1 MTQTVKNIEIR
12 TVNITNASVCFNQR
26 ILTLSY
32 SNFLIML
39 FRNHKY
45 LIIFK
50 KNQQIMYPIAIQ
62 AAISTLYINSSENNK
77 NILDSILICIVQ
89 KKRRKWEM
97 NWFKAMH

>member
-1 MTQTVKNIEIR
+1 
-12 TVNITNASVCFNQR
+12 
-26 ILTLSY
+26 
-32 SNFLIML
+32 
-39 FRNHKY
+39 
-45 LIIFK
+45 
-50 KNQQIMYPIAIQ
+50 MYPIAIQ